1 MLKITRPNLL
11 SLVLWMSVTPLF
23 LIASGTSDKAKFEEL
38 SDQLNEAIDSRN
50 FQEARTTMEELMP
63 LMKEI
68 LKENKK
74 QLTEL
79 KKSDT
84 PEEDPEQFETNLNR
98 KTELYDTFK
107 KLVEVSPA
115 ALRGKSQLIKDGIT
129 EFVNLM

>member
-1 MLKITRPNLL
+1 
-11 SLVLWMSVTPLF
+11 MSITPLF
-23 LIASGTSDKAKFEEL
+23 LIANGSADKAKFEEL

-79 KKSDT
+79 KKADT
-84 PEEDPEQFETNLNR
+84 PEEDPEQYETKLNR

-115 ALRGKSQLIKDGIT
+115 ALRGKSQLIKEGIT

>member
-11 SLVLWMSVTPLF
+11 SLVLWMSITPLF
-23 LIASGTSDKAKFEEL
+23 LIANGSADKAKFEEL

-79 KKSDT
+79 KKADT
-84 PEEDPEQFETNLNR
+84 PEEDPEQYETKLNR

-115 ALRGKSQLIKDGIT
+115 ALRGKSQLIKEGIT